1 MCSNGRPDL
10 RLCESHG
17 LEGEKMNFIRFKTP
31 EHVVSKMQKMV
42 RVDLADMDSLKRWF
56 LEYSSSIINQDL
68 ACLYTKDP
76 AYMAWTYANAC
87 QAIIKRLLSTQE
99 VLNEQ

>member
-1 MCSNGRPDL
+1 
-10 RLCESHG
+10 
-17 LEGEKMNFIRFKTP
+17 MNYVKFKTP
-31 EHVVSKMQKMV
+31 EYVVSKLQMMA
-42 RVDLADMDSLKRWF
+42 RVNLADKDSLKRWF
-56 LEYSSSIINQDL
+56 MEYSSSIVSQDL

-99 VLNEQ
+99 EKI